1 MLKHLDCQ
9 ILVAMEMVIREFN
22 QLCKEDFFWKNLLMR
37 DFGSQCKS
45 NWFLIK
51 DFTLTHNFQ
60 CDSVKVPIG
69 IEDCKLEV

>member
-1 MLKHLDCQ
+1 
-9 ILVAMEMVIREFN
+9 MEMVIREFN
-22 QLCKEDFFWKNLLMR
+22 QLSKEDFFWKNLLMR

-60 CDSVKVPIG
+60 CDRCSVKVPIG